1 MGDERAL
8 IPSEVIERRI
18 LVIRGHKVMLDT
30 HLAELYGVDTKTLKR
45 AVRRNRDRFPPDFMF
60 ELTAEEH
67 RALRYQFGTLKRGE
81 HIKYR
86 PFVFSEQGVA
96 MLSSVLR
103 SKRAMV
109 VNIEIMRVFVRLREV
124 LANNRELAHK
134 LADLERRFGKHD
146 EQIQAIFDAIRQ
158 LMTPPETARKE
169 IGFHMKEENAPYR
182 IKRVRRKWR
191 IA

>member
-146 EQIQAIFDAIRQ
+146 DPTRDSAKGDWLSYERGECAISHQARSS
-158 LMTPPETARKE
+158 
-169 IGFHMKEENAPYR
+169 
-182 IKRVRRKWR
+182 
-191 IA
+191 